1 MLLLKERRDAGT
13 VPGQDVGAAM
23 GRYLDDLTK
32 AGVLLAANAL
42 QPSSAGVRL
51 RFAGPERL
59 VDDGPFRESTPV
71 AGCLVIQV
79 KSREEAIEWASRC
92 PLDQIPVDGEASVV
106 EVRQVV
112 EGTYLG

>member
-13 VPGQDVGAAM
+13 TAGQDVGAAM
-23 GRYLDDLTK
+23 GTYLDDLTK
-32 AGVLLAANAL
+32 AGVLLAAEAL

-51 RFAGPERL
+51 RFAGPERI

-71 AGCLVIQV
+71 AGYLVIQV

-92 PLDQIPVDGEASVV
+92 PVGRTPVDGEAAVV

-112 EGTYLG
+112 EGTYPG